1 MLLALG
7 QFVSRVCSTIKKKKS
22 KQQKKPFGYSNL
34 KNVYKTH
41 LAIHQTK
48 KLFCSVFS
56 EEKLLVHVN
65 ERTKSIQYSPV
76 VKSNNSQSNLSVAI
90 LSVFSLSVTAERIF
104 SFLLFLQ
111 GINTGIYYIFQAYT
125 VGGVYCRYISSWVR
139 TVLRHRKQ
147 L

>member
-7 QFVSRVCSTIKKKKS
+7 QFVSRVCSSIKKKK
-22 KQQKKPFGYSNL
+22 KEQTTTTTKKTFGYSNL

-48 KLFCSVFS
+48 QLFCSVFS

-76 VKSNNSQSNLSVAI
+76 VKSNNSQSNLSVAA

-104 SFLLFLQ
+104 SFLLFFAGYKYRHILHVS
-111 GINTGIYYIFQAYT
+111 GIYSYGCI
-125 VGGVYCRYISSWVR
+125 
-139 TVLRHRKQ
+139 L
-147 L
+147 